1 MFENIGDEMGSA
13 VLIDSVDVIALSD
26 LLVHLL
32 KLFYNLVPLSTS
44 DLFESL
50 YDRVVHFEE

>member
-1 MFENIGDEMGSA
+1 MGSA
-13 VLIDSVDVIALSD
+13 VFINSVYIVALSD

-32 KLFYNLVPLSTS
+32 KLLHNLASLSTS